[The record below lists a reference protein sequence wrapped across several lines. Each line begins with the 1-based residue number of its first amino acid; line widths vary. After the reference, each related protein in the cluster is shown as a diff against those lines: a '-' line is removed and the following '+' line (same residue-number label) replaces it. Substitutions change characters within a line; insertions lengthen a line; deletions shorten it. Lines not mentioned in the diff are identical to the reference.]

1 MNSIIYIEKQFLKIN
16 SMNKKLQLIA
26 LAVLML
32 GACKNGVQK
41 SDAFGNFEA
50 VETIVSSEAAGKLLA
65 MEVKQG
71 DKIATGQSIA
81 VIDTTELLLKKQ
93 QTMAQLTASET
104 KKLNVTA
111 QIDVLKEQKKNVET
125 TQQRISKMFNDKA
138 ATQQQMDD
146 ISGQVNVLDKQISS
160 TNTQFQLI
168 GSEMEVIKRQIDLLV
183 EQLTKCRI
191 KSPISGTILETYLE
205 TGELVTPGK
214 PILKMA
220 DLSSLELKVYVSGA
234 QLPQVKL
241 GNQVK
246 VLIDSG
252 VKDMQNLTGKINWI
266 SSEAEFTPKII
277 QTKEERVKLMYAVK
291 VMVANDGSLKIG
303 MPGEVVF

>member
-1 MNSIIYIEKQFLKIN
+1 MIKKI
-16 SMNKKLQLIA
+16 QIIA
-26 LAVLML
+26 LSILML
-32 GACKNGVQK
+32 GACKNGEQT
-41 SDAFGNFEA
+41 SDAYGNFEA

-71 DKIATGQSIA
+71 DKIEAGQTIA
-81 VIDTTELLLKKQ
+81 LIDTTEIILKRQ
-93 QTMAQLTASET
+93 QTMAQLSASDT
-104 KKLNVTA
+104 KKQNVTA
-111 QIDVLKEQKKNVET
+111 QINVLKEQKKNVLT
-125 TQQRISKMFNDKA
+125 TQQRISKMFTDQA

-146 ISGQVNVLDKQISS
+146 INGQVNVLDRQITS
-160 TNTQFQLI
+160 TNTQFQMI
-168 GSEMEVIKRQIDLLV
+168 GSEMDVIKRQIDLLD

-191 KSPISGTILETYLE
+191 KSPINGTVLETYLE
-205 TGELVTPGK
+205 TGELATPGK

-220 DLSSLELKVYVSGA
+220 DLSILELKVYVSGA

-241 GNQVK
+241 GTEVK

-252 VKDMQNLTGKINWI
+252 VTEMQPLTGKISWI

-291 VMVANDGSLKIG
+291 VVVANDGTLKIG
-303 MPGEVVF
+303 MPGEVVL

>member
-1 MNSIIYIEKQFLKIN
+1 MR
-16 SMNKKLQLIA
+16 KLQIIA
-26 LAVLML
+26 LSVLVL
-32 GACKNGVQK
+32 GACKNGAQK
-41 SDAFGNFEA
+41 SDAYGNFE
-50 VETIVSSEAAGKLLA
+50 VTETIVSSESAGKLLA

-71 DKIATGQSIA
+71 DKIETGKLIASI
-81 VIDTTELLLKKQ
+81 DSTELLLKKQ
-93 QTMAQLTASET
+93 QTLAQLSASET
-104 KKLNVTA
+104 KKQNVTA
-111 QIDVLKEQKKNVET
+111 QINVLKEQKKNVET
-125 TQQRISKMFNDKA
+125 TQQRISKMFADKA

-146 ISGQVNVLDKQISS
+146 VNGQISVLDKQISS

-168 GSEMEVIKRQIDLLV
+168 ASEMEVIKRQMDLLD

-191 KSPISGTILETYLE
+191 KSPISGTVLETYLE
-205 TGELVTPGK
+205 TGELATPGK

-241 GNQVK
+241 GNDVK
-246 VLIDSG
+246 VLIDNG
-252 VKDMQNLTGKINWI
+252 DKEMQTFTGKVSWI

-291 VMVANDGSLKIG
+291 VVVANNGVLKIG